1 MKKYV
6 MMLVLMLPMS
16 AYALSV
22 GLVNDVTASGDGG
35 SMSFDQGNNKFT
47 VRADGLSF
55 STSDTV
61 RLGIAY
67 DTDFVL
73 GLSGGTSVKYTT
85 DSDFVLGVKT
95 GFEYWGANLDT
106 EITWNVN
113 DTEFDAKVGTGY
125 TLWGLDGKVTSKW
138 DVDDFSYEG
147 LDVNAGYTWTVT
159 DNFSVRPNVSL
170 PLDNDWVRGDVTAG
184 VSIVVSFNAPAGG

>member
-1 MKKYV
+1 MKKYL
-6 MMLVLMLPMS
+6 MMLALMLPMS
-16 AYALSV
+16 AYAFSV
-22 GLVNDVTASGDGG
+22 GVVNDVTATGNGASL
-35 SMSFDQGNNKFT
+35 SFDQNDNKVT
-47 VRADGLSF
+47 VGAAGLSF
-55 STSDTV
+55 STSDDV

-85 DSDFVLGVKT
+85 DDDFVLGVKT

-125 TLWGLDGKVTSKW
+125 TLFGLDGKVTSKW
-138 DVDDFSYEG
+138 DVDDFSYVG
-147 LDVNAGYTWTVT
+147 MDVNAGYTWTVT
-159 DNFSVRPNVSL
+159 ENFSVRPNVTL
-170 PLDNDWVRGDVTAG
+170 PLDSSFGRGDISAG
-184 VSIVVSFNAPAGG
+184 VSIVVSFDASAGG

>member
-1 MKKYV
+1 MKKSL
-6 MMLVLMLPMS
+6 MTLLCMLPMG
-16 AYALSV
+16 ANALSV
-22 GLVNDVTASGDGG
+22 GVENDVTVTS
-35 SMSFDQGNNKFT
+35 STTTMSFDQDGNEFT
-47 VRADGLSF
+47 VGAYGLSF
-55 STSDTV
+55 STSDDV
-61 RLGIAY
+61 RLGVAY

-147 LDVNAGYTWTVT
+147 MDVNAGYTWNVN
-159 DNFSVRPNVSL
+159 DGFSVRPNVSV
-170 PLDNDWVRGDVTAG
+170 PFDDGFTRGDLTAG
-184 VSIVVSFNAPAGG
+184 VSISVRFGNDSE